1 VYSSDHQAELDSE
14 GNSGTVY
21 SQDSPDPESAY
32 WAVVA
37 GSLVDWGE
45 AQTESG
51 SSAAVAAVAVVVVVV
66 VVVVAVA
73 VVAVQAGTPP
83 AATAVAV
90 EIPAQS
96 AVPVAKFRRCWAAR
110 SPSR

>member
-1 VYSSDHQAELDSE
+1 MLFRSGIVYSK
-14 GNSGTVY
+14 
-21 SQDSPDPESAY
+21 DSPDPESAY

-51 SSAAVAAVAVVVVVV
+51 SSAAVAAAVVAVVVVVV
-66 VVVVAVA
+66 VVVVE
-73 VVAVQAGTPP
+73 VQAGTPP
-83 AATAVAV
+83 AATPVAV
-90 EIPAQS
+90 EIPAQA

-110 SPSR
+110 FPSR